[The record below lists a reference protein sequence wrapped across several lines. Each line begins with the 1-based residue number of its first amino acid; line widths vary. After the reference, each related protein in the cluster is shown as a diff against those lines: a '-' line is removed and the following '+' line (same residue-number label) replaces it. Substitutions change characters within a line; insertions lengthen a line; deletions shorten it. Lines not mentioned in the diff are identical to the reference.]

1 MENEIG
7 GVAGLSP
14 MLVSFDSEAS
24 EAGIRT
30 LTVAAQC
37 RNLTGLSPFELG
49 YDNQVFAMA
58 TVYPFPIRLPIA
70 VNAYFAS
77 SSPIHLPMPR

>member
-1 MENEIG
+1 MKS
-7 GVAGLSP
+7 AGLPVSP

-49 YDNQVFAMA
+49 YDHQVFAMA
-58 TVYPFPIRLPIA
+58 TVYPFPNRLPMA
-70 VNAYFAS
+70 VKAYLAS
-77 SSPIHLPMPR
+77 SNPIHFPIPR